1 MYFYV
6 AHVCSFWHFHIT
18 VWKILRLLKKWDKTF
33 FPGKYNVLF
42 GLSHDFSDQTNGAL
56 YRIIIMRHHNFI
68 YNTVP
73 DIPVYG
79 ACIKIIQKSHIINHL
94 LKVFFIIFAS
104 HLSDEIFIFK
114 KYIPTGKK
122 IFLLKNQFSYRI
134 FWISYWS
141 IRTSYWNLN
150 SV

>member
-6 AHVCSFWHFHIT
+6 AHVCSFWHFHII

-42 GLSHDFSDQTNGAL
+42 GLSHDCSDQTNGAL

-94 LKVFFIIFAS
+94 LKVFFL
-104 HLSDEIFIFK
+104 HLTCQMRYLSLKSTFLQENNFSYWKINFPIGYFEF
-114 KYIPTGKK
+114 PTG
-122 IFLLKNQFSYRI
+122 
-134 FWISYWS
+134 
-141 IRTSYWNLN
+141 
-150 SV
+150 V